1 MFVIFQGLSGAAIP
15 GLAVLR
21 VVRLVRIFR
30 LFKVSKS
37 SATIFLVT
45 MKKSAKPLYMLIFFT
60 SLALTIFSSLM
71 YYAERGSF
79 DEQLETWTR
88 VREYKC
94 ELTVTVVESASAIDS
109 QAWLAELEENEL
121 SGSACQPL
129 GGPGN
134 ATQRNFTCDY
144 QYRYRYEDS
153 GNTTVSDGVD
163 ITYEVSKHDC
173 IPMMEV
179 ISATP
184 GMPCVFTLLGTVRCV
199 LFVFRLAEHH

>member
-1 MFVIFQGLSGAAIP
+1 MLLIFQGLAGAAIP

-79 DEQLETWTR
+79 DEHLETWTR

-94 ELTVTVVESASAIDS
+94 ELTVTVVETPSAIES
-109 QAWLAELEENEL
+109 QAWLAELEETDL
-121 SGSACQPL
+121 SGSGCESL

-144 QYRYRYEDS
+144 EYRYRYEDS
-153 GNTTVSDGVD
+153 GNATVSDGVD
-163 ITYEVSKHDC
+163 IAYEVSKHDC

-179 ISATP
+179 TSAVSS
-184 GMPCVFTLLGTVRCV
+184 CLVFSHCFGIVRPPQ
-199 LFVFRLAEHH
+199 AA